1 MFLRNQKIIQR
12 KTPKKTAKKTANRR
26 KKDITNSDESSQDE
40 PPRNA
45 SQTSTPVK
53 NGKTRSIDSSEHS
66 IEKEH
71 SIELRLEEDEEEDKE
86 EEEKEEEEKEE
97 EEKGTLP

>member
-1 MFLRNQKIIQR
+1 MFLRNQKIIQC

-40 PPRNA
+40 PPCNA
-45 SQTSTPVK
+45 NQTSTPVK
-53 NGKTRSIDSSEHS
+53 NGKTRSIDSS
-66 IEKEH
+66 EH

-86 EEEKEEEEKEE
+86 EEEKEEEN
-97 EEKGTLP
+97 LISI